1 MPVYAQVFG
10 PTSALSPIGDPCPHL
25 THGSSAQTA
34 PRSVQPFC
42 GSQAWP
48 RDRRTDRQTDRPY
61 ATREAIVGAAYAL
74 HSGGCRVT
82 GDGGAAS
89 SRSMGA
95 WFGRSSRVLPANG
108 DVTQGDVATQE
119 RRRHRRAREKCRRHH
134 HRQRHGQQRP
144 LATTSGHL
152 SVDGATSLAVPSL

>member
-1 MPVYAQVFG
+1 MVPR
-10 PTSALSPIGDPCPHL
+10 PKRHL
-25 THGSSAQTA
+25 DRFSRFVGH
-34 PRSVQPFC
+34 R
-42 GSQAWP
+42 
-48 RDRRTDRQTDRPY
+48 RDQETDLQTDRPY